1 MSAHPALTYPILVPR
16 PVSQPSFALLRQCYE
31 DYRKDR
37 APCKG
42 GAANQC
48 AVRMSVALVRCGFGL
63 DRFPDSSRVHKPYR
77 SCHVDIPHVLGA
89 EELGN
94 YLKLTLGTPIVFHS
108 HALRNAES
116 LLKRLQGHTGILYF
130 NNCFK
135 RNRADTSK
143 KGDHI
148 DLFDGQRCYN
158 DILKTTPGGR
168 ASSKTLTFFSSSDR
182 VDFYSLR

>member
-1 MSAHPALTYPILVPR
+1 MAAHPTLSFPILVPR

-31 DYRKDR
+31 DYRKDN

-48 AVRMSVALVRCGFGL
+48 AVRMSVALGRCGFGL
-63 DRFPDSSRVHKPYR
+63 ERFPDSSRVHKPYR
-77 SCHVDIPHVLGA
+77 SCQLGIPHVLGA
-89 EELGN
+89 EELAG
-94 YLKLTLGTPIVFHS
+94 YLKLSLGTPIVFHK
-108 HALRNAES
+108 HALKDAES
-116 LLKRLQGHTGILYF
+116 LLKRLHGHTGILYF

-135 RNRADTSK
+135 RDRTDASK

-158 DILKTTPGGR
+158 EILKTTPGGR
-168 ASSKTLTFFSSSDR
+168 SSSKTLSFFSASDR
-182 VDFYSLR
+182 VDFYYLR